1 MTVLTGELPST
12 ELGAQFKLSDL
23 HLPEELP
30 LSLPSKLVQQR
41 PDVRAQE
48 ALLHAASAE
57 IGVATARLF
66 PDFTINA
73 NVGSIATRLGDL
85 FVPGSAIWSFGGN
98 LLQPVFHG
106 GELIH
111 KRRAAVAAYEQAAA
125 QYRSTVLQAFQN
137 VADTLS
143 ALEFDAAELKTQDAA
158 VQAAFDSL
166 ELDSTAVPNR
176 CCQLSV
182 STKFRARLPT
192 GAYWPNK
199 CTSQTLCR
207 HCRIVSGTG
216 RRMVEPYRFICHL
229 IGGAKKE

>member
-73 NVGSIATRLGDL
+73 SVGSIATRLGDL

-111 KRRAAVAAYEQAAA
+111 KQRAARGGLRTGGSSIPEHCFTGIPKRCRY
-125 QYRSTVLQAFQN
+125 
-137 VADTLS
+137 
-143 ALEFDAAELKTQDAA
+143 LE
-158 VQAAFDSL
+158 
-166 ELDSTAVPNR
+166 R
-176 CCQLSV
+176 
-182 STKFRARLPT
+182 T
-192 GAYWPNK
+192 G
-199 CTSQTLCR
+199 
-207 HCRIVSGTG
+207 I
-216 RRMVEPYRFICHL
+216 
-229 IGGAKKE
+229 